1 MTQENVGAFM
11 QKMRREK
18 GMTQKELADILHI
31 SDKTISKWETGKGIP
46 DVSYLENICTA
57 LGVTINELLSGQ
69 KLPPEEYPQKAE
81 DNMLYLLQENHETK
95 KQNRMSLLLGGI
107 LLILGVTGLFM
118 VSGSNMTWY
127 LDLPSLLVLAC
138 ICTALTLF
146 SGKRTK
152 REVIPFL
159 RKIVLPV
166 GVCESLVAVVCVV
179 GNVQDIPLLGANLA
193 VCILS
198 VLYALIAYLALLVME
213 QRMR

>member
-1 MTQENVGAFM
+1 MLRSTSCFLVKNF
-11 QKMRREK
+11 RRR
-18 GMTQKELADILHI
+18 
-31 SDKTISKWETGKGIP
+31 
-46 DVSYLENICTA
+46 NI
-57 LGVTINELLSGQ
+57 
-69 KLPPEEYPQKAE
+69 PQKQRTICFISCRKITRPKSKTECLCSWAAFYWYWAWL
-81 DNMLYLLQENHETK
+81 D
-95 KQNRMSLLLGGI
+95 
-107 LLILGVTGLFM
+107 LFP

-166 GVCESLVAVVCVV
+166 GICESLMAVGCVV

-198 VLYALIAYLALLVME
+198 VLYALIAYLVLFVME
-213 QRMR
+213 QRMW